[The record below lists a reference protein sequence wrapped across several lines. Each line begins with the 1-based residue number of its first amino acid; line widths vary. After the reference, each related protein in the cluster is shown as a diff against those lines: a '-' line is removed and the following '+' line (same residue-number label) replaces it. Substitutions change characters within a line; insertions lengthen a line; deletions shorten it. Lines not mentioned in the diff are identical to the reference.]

1 MCLFYAT
8 CRKHTQVAEWLDCA
22 KMTIDTKTIY
32 NCAPVEQNQSD
43 TIIILKVM
51 HYHFKN
57 DCCVFGFFF
66 FPLVFGAVRFET
78 LSGTTSKRADNVFS
92 RQRNDRLI
100 N

>member
-8 CRKHTQVAEWLDCA
+8 CRKHTQAAESLNCA

-57 DCCVFGFFF
+57 DCCVYLDSSF
-66 FPLVFGAVRFET
+66 LLLCLERFV
-78 LSGTTSKRADNVFS
+78 LK
-92 RQRNDRLI
+92 L
-100 N
+100 